1 MFGYKYII
9 APLLGSLIGYIT
21 NALAIR
27 MLFRPHKA
35 KYLFGIHIPFTPG
48 IIPKEKGRIA
58 QSIGQVISNNLMSSD
73 VLGQYLLSD
82 DMILKLRSA
91 VAGFFET
98 QKANHETVGLFLGHY
113 LSDEEIRTLEVRV
126 RDNLSNQIHDRL
138 SNSGIGDKVAHIAV
152 ENVISGLY
160 EDDSEGFYETAIG
173 IPGKIAKGVL
183 GLIITA
189 LQGPA
194 ERFLSDRVDDM
205 LQNNSKEMVSN
216 LIGSEIEDVLSKHI
230 DAILVGKDEQI
241 ERLITKILD
250 LYRHVVIEHLPRILQ
265 TVDISKVVS
274 ERINEM
280 DVAETEKLILQV
292 MNKELKAIVWLGAL
306 LGLLMGTINIF
317 F

>member
-1 MFGYKYII
+1 MLDYTLIV
-9 APLLGSLIGYIT
+9 APLLGCLIGYIT

-27 MLFRPHKA
+27 MLFRPHKV

-58 QSIGQVISNNLMSSD
+58 LSIGQVISNNLMSSD

-98 QKANHETVGLFLGHY
+98 QKANHETVGQFLEHY
-113 LSDEEIRTLEVRV
+113 LSDEEIRTLEVRT

-138 SNSGIGDKVAHIAV
+138 SNSGIGDKLAHIAV

-160 EDDSEGFYETAIG
+160 EDDFKGFYETAIG

-189 LQGPA
+189 LQGPV
-194 ERFLSDRVDDM
+194 ERFLGDRVDDM
-205 LQNNSKEMVSN
+205 LENNSKEMVSN
-216 LIGSEIEDVLSKHI
+216 QIGSEIEDVLSKHI

-265 TVDISKVVS
+265 TVDLSKVVS